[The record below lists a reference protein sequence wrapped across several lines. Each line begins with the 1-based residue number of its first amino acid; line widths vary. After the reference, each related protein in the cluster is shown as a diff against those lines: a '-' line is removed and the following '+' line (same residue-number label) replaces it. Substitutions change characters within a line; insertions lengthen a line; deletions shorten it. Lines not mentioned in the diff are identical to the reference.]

1 MGGRG
6 LWAGFVGEYVWSVD
20 RFVSGSCVW
29 SMGGS
34 CRWMGLM
41 DQDCE

>member
-6 LWAGFVGEYVWSVD
+6 LWAGFVREYGLWAG
-20 RFVSGSCVW
+20 FVSGSCVW

-34 CRWMGLM
+34 CRWVGLM